1 MNAEEYRHR
10 LDRVEARKRDYY
22 RHLEEMRFEHDNWA
36 NLFSDVIFN
45 EHTGTTDDPA
55 TRLAHEIRECHRHG
69 IYLYD
74 LVDEI
79 LIEETITT
87 NDCTYEE
94 AKQDVDSWK
103 TLRDHRLTMATLRE
117 TTP

>member
-1 MNAEEYRHR
+1 MNAEEYRTR

-22 RHLEEMRFEHDNWA
+22 RYLEEMRFEHDNWA
-36 NLFSDVIFN
+36 NLLSDVIYDRHAETN
-45 EHTGTTDDPA
+45 NDPA
-55 TRLAHEIRECHRHG
+55 TELAREIRECHRHG
-69 IYLYD
+69 IYLHD

-94 AKQDVDSWK
+94 AKQEVDSWK